1 MCAPRI
7 GGLGINPSGG
17 KGEALWR
24 WFPVW
29 KRLVAKEAGSRP
41 QFTRKTGVK
50 GAMDPMINIPPN
62 RRKPRPF
69 RLVLLLGLTVLLFA
83 LIVNR

>member
-1 MCAPRI
+1 
-7 GGLGINPSGG
+7 
-17 KGEALWR
+17 
-24 WFPVW
+24 
-29 KRLVAKEAGSRP
+29 
-41 QFTRKTGVK
+41 
-50 GAMDPMINIPPN
+50 MDPMINIPAD